1 MTETAT
7 FAISLD
13 DNTSGAASSAAKSLS
28 NLRDKIQGDIGALR
42 EMQAAMK
49 QMKGGA
55 SMNIEA
61 YNKLK
66 GAIAAKHATIAKA
79 QQDYVLLGGTF
90 GKTGDE
96 AKAAAEKMSAL
107 GGLIGQA
114 SPKVSGMIGS
124 AGKLV
129 KMLGS
134 AGLAGVALAAGVAIV
149 AMGATLAVAN
159 LKMADAIRTERIQ
172 MQALAS
178 LGKAYRS
185 LTPEMAAMG
194 GGMWSLI
201 SGKAAA
207 ATQAEGDALTS
218 MVGRVTD
225 QFAIGRDQV
234 LGYTKSLMKARLT
247 GKNLE
252 KTLESAA
259 IMSSVFG
266 EDAAEQFIGMAK
278 QAALFGSSAS
288 SVAANVKNKFGAMAR
303 SLKLG
308 LGEQFKQLK
317 TNLGKLFTGIN
328 IEGFL
333 KGLQGVVSLFSQS
346 TVTGRALKSL
356 ITVILQ
362 PMYDQVAKLGPIL
375 ENLWLGMTIGA
386 LLVTV
391 EVLKVKNAVRDM
403 IGKDTLANFD
413 WLTAV
418 MYVGI
423 GVCLLLGGA
432 VAFVVVAFAGLGA
445 MAKIAADGISWV
457 VDQILWADKN
467 FHDLSW
473 GDIGSG
479 LIYGLVEGMKAAAGA
494 VWDTIKWL
502 GSGIKSAFTS
512 EMQMHSPSRVFFG
525 YGVNMGQGAVLG
537 MQSVQPQVETSTA
550 NMVSMPST
558 PMPSAES
565 YSSVTNN
572 SQKGNTIIN
581 NISIDGAGKD
591 SKSIAKEVWQYVQ
604 DHLEGEV
611 ITIGGELLTT

>member
-90 GKTGDE
+90 GKTGDD
-96 AKAAAEKMSAL
+96 AKAAADKMGAL

-114 SPKVSGMIGS
+114 SPQVSGMIGS
-124 AGKLV
+124 AGKLGN
-129 KMLGS
+129 MIGS
-134 AGLAGVALAAGVAIV
+134 AGLAGAALAAGVAIV
-149 AMGATLAVAN
+149 AMGAALAVAG
-159 LKMADAIRTERIQ
+159 LKMADTIRTQRIQ
-172 MQALAS
+172 MQSLAT

-225 QFAIGRDQV
+225 QFAVGREQV
-234 LGYTKSLMKARLT
+234 LGYTKSLMQGRLQ

-252 KTLESAA
+252 SALEAA
-259 IMSSVFG
+259 ATMSSVFG
-266 EDAAEQFIGMAK
+266 EEAAGSFINMAK
-278 QAALFGSSAS
+278 QAQFFGSSVKRIS
-288 SVAANVKNKFGAMAR
+288 ANVQSKFGEMAR

-308 LGEQFKQLK
+308 LGEQFKQLS
-317 TNLGKLFTGIN
+317 TNIGRLFTGLK

-333 KGLQGVVSLFSQS
+333 KGLQTILSVFSQS
-346 TVTGRALKSL
+346 TASGRALKAL
-356 ITVILQ
+356 VETILQ
-362 PMYDQVAKLGPIL
+362 PIYDQASRLGPIL
-375 ENLWLGMTIGA
+375 KNVWRGMILGA
-386 LLVTV
+386 LMVTIA
-391 EVLKVKNAVRDM
+391 VLKVKNAVRDM
-403 IGKDTLANFD
+403 IGKDALTNID
-413 WLTAV
+413 WMSAAMWT
-418 MYVGI
+418 GI
-423 GVCLLLGGA
+423 AIGGA
-432 VAFVVVAFAGLGA
+432 LAGVIGLVVIAIAGLA
-445 MAKIAADGISWV
+445 GIV
-457 VDQILWADKN
+457 
-467 FHDLSW
+467 
-473 GDIGSG
+473 
-479 LIYGLVEGMKAAAGA
+479 AGA
-494 VWDTIKWL
+494 VVGIQWLVDQFVWAYDNFGTIPWSQL
-502 GSGIKSAFTS
+502 GSDLVDGLANGITSAASRVWEAVKGLASGAKKAFA
-512 EMQMHSPSRVFFG
+512 EALGIHSPSRAFFSF
-525 YGVNMGQGAVLG
+525 GVNMGQGAVLG
-537 MQSVQPQVETSTA
+537 MQSVQPQVETATV
-550 NMVSMPST
+550 NMVSMPSL

-565 YSSVTNN
+565 YSSTTNN
-572 SQKGNTIIN
+572 SQRGPMTI
-581 NISIDGAGKD
+581 NIAIDGAGKD
-591 SKSIAKEVWQYVQ
+591 SKSIAKEAVQ
-604 DHLEGEV
+604 IFTDYLEGEV